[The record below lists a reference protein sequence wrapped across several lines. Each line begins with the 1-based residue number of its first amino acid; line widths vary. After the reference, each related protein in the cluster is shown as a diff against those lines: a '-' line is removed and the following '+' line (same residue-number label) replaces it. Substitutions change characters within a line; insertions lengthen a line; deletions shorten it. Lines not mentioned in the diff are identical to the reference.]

1 MHRLAAEL
9 GCAEVPCAGE
19 SVSSEQDFMEQERL
33 GRLAALGVPMAQQ
46 EEPEPDVIEQAA
58 RLRGMDRATF
68 VILNAGR
75 GVSLED
81 HAREI
86 IRKATKPQVLIDR
99 RYIERARR
107 GYRFQP

>member
-1 MHRLAAEL
+1 MS
-9 GCAEVPCAGE
+9 GE
-19 SVSSEQDFMEQERL
+19 PERMEQERL
-33 GRLAALGVPMAQQ
+33 ARLAALGIPRAQP

-58 RLRGMDRATF
+58 WLRGMDRATF